1 LSNTLI
7 LFLST
12 FVFNQ
17 ENSKMEELFS
27 EDNQIITIVIIGV
40 ILLLLMAVSLLLFFF
55 FSRKKIIEKELEKKS
70 AEIKHQKDLIHATI
84 LTQENERKRI
94 AQDLHDDISSKLNVI
109 HLNSNLLLDGGLSK
123 KEYSDVNKSI
133 IDITNR
139 TLQSARKIAHDL
151 LPPILNKFGLESAI
165 EELVDD
171 FNTSKKIVISYQL
184 EYPKYHLDK
193 TLELHLFRILQELIN
208 NSIRHGKAKNINLV
222 LKINNSKLHLSYSD
236 NGIGFD
242 LKRTQLQK
250 GLGMKNIESR
260 VELLNGTLKIDSK
273 INSGTTFTINI

>member
-1 LSNTLI
+1 MSNTLI

>member
-1 LSNTLI
+1 
-7 LFLST
+7 
-12 FVFNQ
+12 
-17 ENSKMEELFS
+17 MEDLFS

-55 FSRKKIIEKELEKKS
+55 FSRKKIIEKELEKKT
-70 AEIKHQKDLIHATI
+70 AEIKHQKELIHATI

-109 HLNSNLLLDGGLSK
+109 HLNSNLLLDGSLSD
-123 KEYSDVNKSI
+123 KEYSEVNKSN

-151 LPPILNKFGLESAI
+151 LPPILDKFGLQSAI

-171 FNTSKKIVISYQL
+171 FNTSKKVLISYQL
-184 EYPKYHLDK
+184 KYQKNYLNK
-193 TLELHLFRILQELIN
+193 TKELHLFRILQELIN
-208 NSIRHGKAKNINLV
+208 NSIRHGKAKSINLM
-222 LKINNSKLHLSYSD
+222 LETENSKLNLSYSD
-236 NGIGFD
+236 DGIGFN
-242 LKRTQLQK
+242 LKNAQLKK

-260 VELLNGTLKIDSK
+260 VELLSGKLKVNSTENNGA
-273 INSGTTFTINI
+273 TFAINI